1 MKIMTYAIHPVWSTT
16 NQPQSM
22 RYGLYKVSADGEQ
35 EIAQAARLESVE
47 ALRQHLLHP
56 HPITTK

>member
-1 MKIMTYAIHPVWSTT
+1 MTYAIHPVWSTT

-22 RYGLYKVSADGEQ
+22 RYGLYKICADGEQ
-35 EIAQAARLESVE
+35 EIAQAVRLESVE

-56 HPITTK
+56 QHTTK

>member
-1 MKIMTYAIHPVWSTT
+1 MTYAIHPVWSTT

-22 RYGLYKVSADGEQ
+22 RYGLYKISPDGEQ

-56 HPITTK
+56 QHTTK